1 MTNIIIKGNTV
12 ETETKPELKRL
23 LSIFSQ
29 FEGRKKLSLKNGC
42 SSFENTPHNLSL
54 WMYAFP
60 ESKVNN
66 LNEGLEIFEK
76 FSQPNKRPLF
86 KFKRE
91 GRWWQ
96 QKAHE
101 KFIYNLKNNKFPV
114 FAFIYDP
121 GSGKTKSAIDA
132 AVYLYCENIIDAVIV
147 VSPNMLV
154 ADQWITKQ
162 LPSDVH
168 DDISYSAWLWDKTKK
183 GEKTYDEFINSNK
196 LKFFSLNIDAAKTP
210 KGNKLLNEYIKKHK
224 GRVCFI
230 LDESQLA
237 KNPASGRHKEIDK
250 LMSKCEYRIILT
262 GTLIAKNLVD
272 AYAQFRLLDPRILG
286 FKYISTFK
294 AQFCVM
300 RWNGF
305 GHEII
310 GHKNVE
316 KFYKLIE
323 PYSFRVS
330 KDELGYEKLFDTF
343 EFTMSKEQK
352 EVFQSLKK
360 DFVAKLDSGE
370 FMTVGNALAAT
381 VRMQQVTCGYL
392 PLEDGTVQKF
402 PNTRLEALEAWSEQM
417 EDEKLVIWCRF
428 LDDARVIME
437 HFGDICV
444 DLSGNVTPDERIVSK
459 NRFINDSKIK
469 YAVGTPDSSGTGV
482 DGLQDVCNRAIY
494 YSNSYNSI
502 LRQQS
507 EDRTSRLNGSA
518 TSFYTDLV
526 CKGGIDKKIL
536 ANLQSKKDLAKL
548 TLDDVRKMFEE
559 DDE

>member
-1 MTNIIIKGNTV
+1 MSDIVIKGNKV
-12 ETETKPELKRL
+12 ESSTKPDIKIL
-23 LSIFSQ
+23 LSIFQQ
-29 FEGRKKLSLKNGC
+29 FEGRKTLLKNGNI
-42 SSFENTPHNLSL
+42 SFEHSPHNISL

-60 ESKVNN
+60 KAKVSD
-66 LNEGLEIFEK
+66 LNEETKLFNQ
-76 FSQPNKRPLF
+76 FSPSNKRPTF
-86 KFKRE
+86 KFKRD

-96 QKAHE
+96 SKAHE
-101 KFIYNLKNNKFPV
+101 KFINNIKNNKLPV

-132 AVYLYCENIIDAVIV
+132 AVYLYCENKIDAMIVI
-147 VSPNMLV
+147 SPNMLV
-154 ADQWITKQ
+154 AEQWISKQ
-162 LPSDVH
+162 LPSDI
-168 DDISYSAWLWDKTKK
+168 DPSIPYSAWLWDKTKK
-183 GEKTYDEFINSNK
+183 GEKTYDQFLDSEGFKVI
-196 LKFFSLNIDAAKTP
+196 SLNIDAAKTP
-210 KGNKLLNEYIKKHK
+210 KGNKTLSDFIKRHK
-224 GRVCFI
+224 GKVCFV

-237 KNPASGRHKEIDK
+237 KNPASARHKEVDK
-250 LMSKCEYRIILT
+250 LMARCDYRFILT

-272 AYAQFRLLDPRILG
+272 AYAQFKLLDPRILG
-286 FKYISTFK
+286 YKYATTFK
-294 AQFCVM
+294 AEFCVM

-305 GHEII
+305 GNEIV
-310 GHKNVE
+310 GHKNIE

-343 EFTMSKEQK
+343 EFSMSPEQK
-352 EVFQSLKK
+352 EVFKTLKNE
-360 DFVAKLDSGE
+360 FIAKLDSGE
-370 FMTVGNALAAT
+370 FMTVTNALAAT
-381 VRMQQVTCGYL
+381 TRMQQVTCGYL
-392 PLEDGTVQKF
+392 PLEDGTLQLF
-402 PNTRLEALEAWSEQM
+402 PNTRLEALEAWAEQM
-417 EDEKLVIWCRF
+417 EDEKIVIWCRY
-428 LDDARVIME
+428 LHDAKVIMD
-437 HFGDICV
+437 HFGKKCV
-444 DLSGNVTPDERIVSK
+444 DLSGNVTSDERIK
-459 NRFINDSKIK
+459 NKNKFIQDEEVK

-536 ANLQSKKDLAKL
+536 KNLQGKKDLAKL

-559 DDE
+559 EDEE

>member
-1 MTNIIIKGNTV
+1 MTNITIKGNTV
-12 ETETKPELKRL
+12 ETDTKPNLQQL
-23 LSIFSQ
+23 LTIFSQ
-29 FEGRKKLSLKNGC
+29 FEGRKKLANAAGKTT
-42 SSFENTPHNLSL
+42 FENTPHNLSL

-60 ESKVNN
+60 NSQVKD
-66 LNEGLEIFEK
+66 LNEQSKFFEEFVK
-76 FSQPNKRPLF
+76 EDRPKF

-101 KFIYNLKNNKFPV
+101 KFINNVKNDKLPV

-132 AVYLYCENIIDAVIV
+132 FTWLYCENKIDAVIV
-147 VSPNMLV
+147 VGPNMLV
-154 ADQWITKQ
+154 AEQWISKQ
-162 LPSDVH
+162 LPSDIH
-168 DDISYSAWLWDKTKK
+168 NDIPYSHWLWDKTKT
-183 GEKTYDEFINSNK
+183 GEKTYEKFSDSNGMK
-196 LKFFSLNIDAAKTP
+196 IISLNIDAVKTP
-210 KGNKLLNEYIKKHK
+210 KGNKLLSAFISKHK
-224 GRVCFI
+224 GRVCFVF
-230 LDESQLA
+230 DESQLG
-237 KNPASGRHKEIDK
+237 KNPSSARHKEMDK
-250 LMSKCEYRIILT
+250 LMGRCEFRFILT

-286 FKYISTFK
+286 FKYMSGFK

-300 RWNGF
+300 KWNGF

-310 GHKNVE
+310 GHKNIE
-316 KFYKLIE
+316 KFYELIE
-323 PYSFRVS
+323 PYSYRVS

-343 EFTMSKEQK
+343 EFNMSKEQK
-352 EVFQSLKK
+352 ETFTTLKK
-360 DFVAKLDSGE
+360 EFVAKLDSGE

-392 PLEDGTVQKF
+392 PLEDGTMKIF
-402 PNTRLEALEAWSEQM
+402 PNPRLEALIAWKEQI
-417 EDEKLVIWCRF
+417 EDEKIVIWCRF
-428 LDDARVIME
+428 LEDAQVIMKY
-437 HFGDICV
+437 FGKKCV
-444 DLSGNVTPDERIVSK
+444 DLSGNVNSSERIENK
-459 NRFINDSKIK
+459 NKFINDKEVEW
-469 YAVGTPDSSGTGV
+469 AVGTPDASGTGT

-518 TSFYTDLV
+518 TSFYTDLI
-526 CKGGIDKKIL
+526 CKGGIDTKIL
-536 ANLQSKKDLAKL
+536 RNLQGKKDLAKL

-559 DDE
+559 D